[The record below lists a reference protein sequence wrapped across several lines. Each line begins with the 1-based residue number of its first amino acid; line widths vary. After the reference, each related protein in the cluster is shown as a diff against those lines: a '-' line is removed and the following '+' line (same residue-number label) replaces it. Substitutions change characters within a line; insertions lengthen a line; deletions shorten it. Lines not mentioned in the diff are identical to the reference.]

1 MSQPPATGPA
11 AGVPT
16 CYRHPDRETWI
27 HCQRCGRSICPDCMR
42 DAAVGFQCP
51 ACVTQGARETRQGM
65 APYGGR
71 RSVDPSLTSKVLI
84 GINAA
89 VWLLIVATGGL
100 ASRWYDALALLPR
113 GRCVPTNEPGSYFP
127 NLGEAVCSA
136 SPARSW
142 IEGVAD
148 GSFWQLATSA
158 FAHAEI
164 WHIGF
169 NMLALWVLGPQ
180 LELMIGRARF
190 LAVYLLSALAGSVMV
205 YWLADPA
212 GSTLGASGAVFG
224 LMGALLVVVHKV
236 GGNVTGILGWL
247 GINVVITLVGRDMI
261 SWQGH
266 LGGLLG
272 GIAVAALVVHAP
284 RRTRQAVQ
292 VGGLAAL
299 TVLLL
304 ALVVVRTLTLV

>member
-1 MSQPPATGPA
+1 
-11 AGVPT
+11 
-16 CYRHPDRETWI
+16 
-27 HCQRCGRSICPDCMR
+27 MR
-42 DAAVGFQCP
+42 NAAVGFQCP
-51 ACVTQGARETRQGM
+51 ACVTRGARDTRQEM

-71 RSVDPSLTSKVLI
+71 RSADPSLTSKVLI

-113 GRCVPTNEPGSYFP
+113 GRCVPVGESGSYFP
-127 NLGEAVCSA
+127 QLGEGVCST
-136 SPARSW
+136 SPSRTW
-142 IEGVAD
+142 VEGVVD
-148 GSFWQLATSA
+148 GSWWQLATSA

-190 LAVYLLSALAGSVMV
+190 LSVYLLSALAGSVMV

-236 GGNVTGILGWL
+236 GGSVTGILGWL
-247 GINVVITLVGRDMI
+247 GINVVITLVGRDFI

-284 RRTRQAVQ
+284 RRARKPVQ
-292 VGGLAAL
+292 YGGLAAL

-304 ALVVVRTLTLV
+304 ALVVWRTVVLAASTQPGIIPL